1 MIQFTT
7 RFILIDFQFVFDII
21 KCIKLKDKSL
31 SGKNVIMED
40 VMNKIIR
47 FNDSEKLFRCPI
59 CKRKLKMVGNSLLCS
74 NKHCFDISK
83 LGYVNFALNQK
94 QSKHYSRTSFE
105 SRMDI
110 LEKGYYSHILT
121 EITHILSK
129 LENITTIL
137 DVGCGEGYY
146 SRKIKELFQADIV
159 AFDISKDAISLA
171 SKRDGS
177 KSIKWFVGDLENM
190 PIRDHSVDCILDIFT
205 PANYL
210 EFNRV
215 LTDSGYIV
223 KVIPGNKHL
232 MEFRNIAKEHLKNQ
246 EYSNENVIN
255 LFKKQYSVIY
265 QKRVSESYEMPLEDI
280 KIFADMTPLLFH
292 VDKTEIDFKKLKTL
306 TIDAEIFVGSL

>member
-1 MIQFTT
+1 MIFEK
-7 RFILIDFQFVFDII
+7 II
-21 KCIKLKDKSL
+21 EIAKYYDWESIFRGSHNSL

>member
-1 MIQFTT
+1 MCCGTSV
-7 RFILIDFQFVFDII
+7 LHN
-21 KCIKLKDKSL
+21 SL
-31 SGKNVIMED
+31 SDKNVIMED

-255 LFKKQYSVIY
+255 LFKKQYSVI
-265 QKRVSESYEMPLEDI
+265 SESYEMPLEDI

>member
-1 MIQFTT
+1 MCCGTSV
-7 RFILIDFQFVFDII
+7 LHN
-21 KCIKLKDKSL
+21 SL
-31 SGKNVIMED
+31 SVKNVIMED

-74 NKHCFDISK
+74 NKHCFDIS
-83 LGYVNFALNQK
+83 
-94 QSKHYSRTSFE
+94 
-105 SRMDI
+105 
-110 LEKGYYSHILT
+110 
-121 EITHILSK
+121 
-129 LENITTIL
+129 IL

>member
-1 MIQFTT
+1 MTAYMRLRYYRELCCGT
-7 RFILIDFQFVFDII
+7 SVLHN
-21 KCIKLKDKSL
+21 SL

>member
-1 MIQFTT
+1 MTAYMRLRKYRELCCGT
-7 RFILIDFQFVFDII
+7 SVLHN
-21 KCIKLKDKSL
+21 SL

>member
-190 PIRDHSVDCILDIFT
+190 PMRDHSVDCILDIFT

>member
-1 MIQFTT
+1 
-7 RFILIDFQFVFDII
+7 
-21 KCIKLKDKSL
+21 
-31 SGKNVIMED
+31 
-40 VMNKIIR
+40 MNKIIR

-306 TIDAEIFVGSL
+306 TIDAEIFVGSLIEDKS

>member
-1 MIQFTT
+1 MKNLTWQNPEQLFVAQE
-7 RFILIDFQFVFDII
+7 LINKVKSKCCGI
-21 KCIKLKDKSL
+21 K
-31 SGKNVIMED
+31 VIMED

>member
-1 MIQFTT
+1 MTAYMRLRSYRELCCGT
-7 RFILIDFQFVFDII
+7 SVLHN
-21 KCIKLKDKSL
+21 SL

>member
-1 MIQFTT
+1 MPTGARLKGDT
-7 RFILIDFQFVFDII
+7 L
-21 KCIKLKDKSL
+21 KLEVYLHNSL

-47 FNDSEKLFRCPI
+47 FNDSEKFFRCPI

>member
-1 MIQFTT
+1 MIFEK
-7 RFILIDFQFVFDII
+7 II
-21 KCIKLKDKSL
+21 EIAKYYDWESIFRGSHNSL

-47 FNDSEKLFRCPI
+47 FNDSEKLFCCPI
-59 CKRKLKMVGNSLLCS
+59 CKQKLKLVGNSLLCS

-121 EITHILSK
+121 EIAHILSK

-159 AFDISKDAISLA
+159 AFDISKDAISIA

-177 KSIKWFVGDLENM
+177 KSIKWFVGDLGNM

-223 KVIPGNKHL
+223 KVIPGKKHL

-246 EYSNENVIN
+246 EYFNENVIN
-255 LFKKQYSVIY
+255 YFKKQYSVIY
-265 QKRVSESYEMPLEDI
+265 QKRVSEAYEMPLEDI
-280 KIFADMTPLLFH
+280 KIFADMTPLFFH
-292 VDKTEIDFKKLKTL
+292 VDKAEIDFKKLKTL

>member
-1 MIQFTT
+1 MNININKQFTEENI
-7 RFILIDFQFVFDII
+7 FGNPYNY
-21 KCIKLKDKSL
+21 SL
-31 SGKNVIMED
+31 NEMITVMGEERAIMED

>member
-1 MIQFTT
+1 
-7 RFILIDFQFVFDII
+7 
-21 KCIKLKDKSL
+21 
-31 SGKNVIMED
+31 
-40 VMNKIIR
+40 MNKIIR

-59 CKRKLKMVGNSLLCS
+59 CKRKLKMVGNSLLCSMCS

>member
-1 MIQFTT
+1 MGSVGCFGQIENIRRQS
-7 RFILIDFQFVFDII
+7 LHN
-21 KCIKLKDKSL
+21 SL

>member
-1 MIQFTT
+1 MGSVSCFGQIEN
-7 RFILIDFQFVFDII
+7 I
-21 KCIKLKDKSL
+21 KRQSLHNSL

>member
-1 MIQFTT
+1 
-7 RFILIDFQFVFDII
+7 
-21 KCIKLKDKSL
+21 
-31 SGKNVIMED
+31 
-40 VMNKIIR
+40 MNKIIR

-177 KSIKWFVGDLENM
+177 KSIKWFVGDLEN
-190 PIRDHSVDCILDIFT
+190 I
-205 PANYL
+205 
-210 EFNRV
+210 
-215 LTDSGYIV
+215 
-223 KVIPGNKHL
+223 IPGNKHL
-232 MEFRNIAKEHLKNQ
+232 MEFRNIAIEHLKNQ

>member
-1 MIQFTT
+1 MPTGARLKGDT
-7 RFILIDFQFVFDII
+7 L
-21 KCIKLKDKSL
+21 KLEVYLHNSL

>member
-1 MIQFTT
+1 MTAYMRLREYRELCCGT
-7 RFILIDFQFVFDII
+7 SVLHN
-21 KCIKLKDKSL
+21 SL

>member
-1 MIQFTT
+1 
-7 RFILIDFQFVFDII
+7 
-21 KCIKLKDKSL
+21 
-31 SGKNVIMED
+31 
-40 VMNKIIR
+40 MNKIIR

-177 KSIKWFVGDLENM
+177 KSIKWFVSDNSIVCSGNVM
-190 PIRDHSVDCILDIFT
+190 ASSNQYI
-205 PANYL
+205 
-210 EFNRV
+210 EFN
-215 LTDSGYIV
+215 LTQCISEIITYSTLALIV
-223 KVIPGNKHL
+223 
-232 MEFRNIAKEHLKNQ
+232 
-246 EYSNENVIN
+246 NVKSCALAN
-255 LFKKQYSVIY
+255 
-265 QKRVSESYEMPLEDI
+265 
-280 KIFADMTPLLFH
+280 
-292 VDKTEIDFKKLKTL
+292 
-306 TIDAEIFVGSL
+306 

>member
-1 MIQFTT
+1 
-7 RFILIDFQFVFDII
+7 
-21 KCIKLKDKSL
+21 
-31 SGKNVIMED
+31 
-40 VMNKIIR
+40 
-47 FNDSEKLFRCPI
+47 
-59 CKRKLKMVGNSLLCS
+59 MVGNSLLCS

-205 PANYL
+205 PDNYL

>member
-1 MIQFTT
+1 MTAYMRLRQYRELCCGTSV
-7 RFILIDFQFVFDII
+7 LHN
-21 KCIKLKDKSL
+21 SL